1 MNYKPMSNPLVG
13 TWKLISAR
21 AIFPDGSVDTEVYG
35 SNPTGYITYAAEGQM
50 MVMFSRSDRPP
61 LSGDATSPFSASM
74 LSVSVEERAQ
84 AFSTFSAYAGIYTIK
99 GNTVI
104 HHVEV
109 ASIPNRVGKDLV
121 RTFVLNGNQI
131 TLKTQPVKS
140 DGVQKVFE
148 LLWEKT

>member
-1 MNYKPMSNPLVG
+1 MSNPLVG

-74 LSVSVEERAQ
+74 LSVPVEERAQ
-84 AFSTFSAYAGIYTIK
+84 AFSTFSAYGGTYTVNE
-99 GNTVI
+99 NTVI

-131 TLKTQPVKS
+131 TLKTQPVNS